1 MRILLLFLLLI
12 PGFLRAQTTPRTLP
26 PPAAAGPPG
35 EAGLTLDQI
44 LQAGLSQ
51 SLLTQSGRL
60 EIERQRALSR
70 TGYDLPRT
78 VADYQIG
85 QISGPLRDQSFN
97 IVQQTALPGLY
108 SAQRRLLEGQVGS
121 AEQRVRQQRRDLTR
135 TIRSTYYELLLSYRR
150 VALLRRQD
158 SLYQRAARAARI
170 RYQTGATNRLE
181 QVSAQARQLEL
192 QNRLALARTDQEV
205 LRQQLSVL
213 LNQPRPARI
222 DTTAAA
228 VVALAPADT
237 AGLTAA
243 TNPLLGLL
251 EQEVEVS
258 KRQTRVEELR
268 RLPDLRLGY
277 FTQTINQERVFHV
290 VQAGV
295 AVPLLGGVQK
305 SRIEAARLGEQA
317 AETQLHYA
325 ATQLGGQ
332 LANLRRQLSR
342 ARASLTYYE
351 QTALPQARL
360 ILDTAEKSFRAGD
373 IDYVEY
379 VVNTEPAWQIRAA
392 HLDQVQRYNDLAL
405 QLLSLAGHDL

>member
-1 MRILLLFLLLI
+1 MRILLLFLLLT

-26 PPAAAGPPG
+26 PSDTGPPG
-35 EAGLTLDQI
+35 GPGLTLDQA
-44 LQAGLSQ
+44 LQTGLSQ
-51 SLLTQSGRL
+51 SLLTQSGGL
-60 EIERQRALSR
+60 EVERQRALSR

-78 VADYQIG
+78 VADYQVG
-85 QISGPLRDQSFN
+85 QISGPLRDHSLN

-108 SAQRRLLEGQVGS
+108 SAQRRLLEGQVGT

-181 QVSAQARQLEL
+181 QVSAQARLLEL
-192 QNRLALARTDQEV
+192 QNRLALVLTDQEV

-213 LNQPRPARI
+213 LNQPLPARI

-228 VVALAPADT
+228 VVDLAPADT
-237 AGLTAA
+237 AGLTAV

-258 KRQTRVEELR
+258 RRQTRVEQLR

-277 FTQTINQERVFHV
+277 FTQTINQESAFHV

-305 SRIEAARLGEQA
+305 GRIQAARIGEQA
-317 AETQLHYA
+317 AETQLRYA
-325 ATQLGGQ
+325 AIQLGGQ
-332 LANLRRQLSR
+332 LTGLRRQLSR

-360 ILDTAEKSFRAGD
+360 IIDTAEKSFRAGD

-392 HLDQVQRYNDLAL
+392 HLDQIQRYNELAL
-405 QLLSLAGHDL
+405 QLLTLAGNDL